1 MSGTLWLTTSE
12 NSESERLPGDR
23 GMGAA
28 PARRASAIAK
38 INLTKA
44 IIVFGLEKSGKD
56 SDVLFKGE

>member
-1 MSGTLWLTTSE
+1 VWLKKSD

-44 IIVFGLEKSGKD
+44 IIVLGLEKY
-56 SDVLFKGE
+56 